1 MTLSTISHPLKLR
14 IITSSNELVVPLP
27 NPDQTN
33 IKPSFGKSEPA
44 GLYDL
49 YNIAVAMHEI
59 ERLLHSSAKIR
70 KDIKEVILP
79 ITHETLR
86 DMDQKAVCNILGELS
101 LAIFSR
107 NIEFGFES
115 CSDYQSG
122 LDREYCEYNAVC
134 LFSGGADSFVGVLD
148 SKGRYHDI
156 LALNVRHDFS
166 SKVNGYVTRLNDSL
180 LSPECIPLESFDVP
194 KQIGKGYS
202 QTRGILY
209 QACAGISA
217 FRHSSKK
224 VVLSECGTTIYQPHF
239 GLFDRVTYTSDPLVQ
254 MASKKLVRELLDYKL
269 EIVTPFEGSTKSEMF
284 ASSRHKEQ
292 LRDTFSCISSRF
304 GSNLGCCYGCAI
316 RRIGFL
322 VAGVEDC
329 QYDYDL
335 FSIEDNNILTHYGRG
350 KGAGRM
356 TDFLE
361 LMRFSLDVLVDYESI
376 HPVKRRRIE
385 QHHKK
390 DLFRRFS
397 LDTFAALSIAS
408 ENGHIRNSRL
418 RRAYADAMN
427 YICKSD
433 LEERIERVRE
443 LTND

>member
-1 MTLSTISHPLKLR
+1 M
-14 IITSSNELVVPLP
+14 
-27 NPDQTN
+27 
-33 IKPSFGKSEPA
+33 
-44 GLYDL
+44 
-49 YNIAVAMHEI
+49 
-59 ERLLHSSAKIR
+59 
-70 KDIKEVILP
+70 
-79 ITHETLR
+79 
-86 DMDQKAVCNILGELS
+86 
-101 LAIFSR
+101 
-107 NIEFGFES
+107 
-115 CSDYQSG
+115 
-122 LDREYCEYNAVC
+122 
-134 LFSGGADSFVGVLD
+134 
-148 SKGRYHDI
+148 
-156 LALNVRHDFS
+156 
-166 SKVNGYVTRLNDSL
+166 
-180 LSPECIPLESFDVP
+180 
-194 KQIGKGYS
+194 
-202 QTRGILY
+202 
-209 QACAGISA
+209 
-217 FRHSSKK
+217 
-224 VVLSECGTTIYQPHF
+224 
-239 GLFDRVTYTSDPLVQ
+239 
-254 MASKKLVRELLDYKL
+254 
-269 EIVTPFEGSTKSEMF
+269 
-284 ASSRHKEQ
+284 
-292 LRDTFSCISSRF
+292 
-304 GSNLGCCYGCAI
+304 
-316 RRIGFL
+316 
-322 VAGVEDC
+322 EDC